1 MTVTSTKSEI
11 TLREK
16 YEDNH
21 SGNEV
26 DNESRKRGT
35 LGGPVH
41 SPEAI
46 AEWQWYTLLC
56 ELLIHS

>member
-16 YEDNH
+16 YVDNH

-26 DNESRKRGT
+26 DNESRERGT

-46 AEWQWYTLLC
+46 AEWQWYALLC
-56 ELLIHS
+56 ELLIHP